1 MTVCHW
7 RKSDPDV
14 SADVTPAGFA
24 GRGAN
29 TGLMLLRFCFGLH
42 ARPQPCLEPLNCHDC
57 HVLSSAVSA
66 LGLCGDWQR
75 FPAELTEIFG
85 DFINVD

>member
-1 MTVCHW
+1 MAVCHW
-7 RKSDPDV
+7 RKSDPDE

-29 TGLMLLRFCFGLH
+29 TGLMLLRFCCFGLH

-75 FPAELTEIFG
+75 SPAELTEIFIL
-85 DFINVD
+85 FH